1 MGDSWRQ
8 WEGHVVNDE
17 FHLRQYLGGSDHS
30 AVFLT
35 QRGEREPQ
43 KAAIKLIAA
52 DPGNEELQ
60 LSRWKLAAK
69 VSHPHLIRLFEM
81 GRCQLGGMRLLYVVM
96 EDAEED
102 LSHVLPFR
110 PLAPEE
116 ARDVLVP
123 VLDVLAYLHRQ
134 GLVHGHLKPANI
146 MALDEQLKL
155 SSDGICRVG
164 EPSGVL
170 TKRGA
175 YEPPEAARGT
185 LSLAGDVWSLG
196 VTLVEILTQHL
207 PTWQQGDPRKP
218 VLPETVPEV
227 FVDIA
232 LGCLERDPDRRC
244 SVADI
249 AGRLDHTLP
258 APPSPALKQ
267 ETTARPRE
275 AVWKRRY
282 VVPAAAV
289 GLGLAALLVGPKL
302 LKRSPQGQRAPETG
316 KLTEKTGNEM
326 RRSSGKAPSPA
337 SLRSEPGP
345 RASKGHIVR
354 GEALNRVLPDVP
366 QKARDTIRGTVRVSV
381 RVHVDRLGNVVGAAF
396 DSPGPSRYFADLAM
410 KAAQRWEF
418 EPPKVDGRYV
428 ASEWALRFEFDRTAT
443 RAFPAQAL
451 P

>member
-8 WEGHVVNDE
+8 WEGHVVNGE

-60 LSRWKLAAK
+60 LSRWKLAAE
-69 VSHPHLIRLFEM
+69 VPHPHLIRLFEM
-81 GRCQLGGMRLLYVVM
+81 GRCRLGEMRLLYVVM

-110 PLAPEE
+110 PLAPAE
-116 ARDVLVP
+116 ARDALLP
-123 VLDVLAYLHRQ
+123 VLDVLAHLHRQ
-134 GLVHGHLKPANI
+134 GLVHRHLKPANI

-164 EPSGVL
+164 ESSGFPEKL
-170 TKRGA
+170 GA
-175 YEPPEAARGT
+175 YEPPEAAGGRA
-185 LSLAGDVWSLG
+185 SPAGDVWSLG

-207 PTWQQGDPRKP
+207 PARQEGDPRKP
-218 VLPETVPEV
+218 VLPQTAPEV
-227 FVDIA
+227 FQDIA
-232 LGCLERDPDRRC
+232 LGCLERDPARRC
-244 SVADI
+244 SIADI
-249 AGRLDHTLP
+249 AARLDHTLP
-258 APPSPALKQ
+258 ASPAPAHTQ
-267 ETTARPRE
+267 ETTARPRKAFWKQRY
-275 AVWKRRY
+275 AVP
-282 VVPAAAV
+282 VAAV
-289 GLGLAALLVGPKL
+289 GLGLAAMLVGPKL
-302 LKRSPQGQRAPETG
+302 LKRRPEAERSPETG
-316 KLTEKTGNEM
+316 KLSERAGTEM
-326 RRSSGKAPSPA
+326 RRSPGKTPSPT
-337 SLRSEPGP
+337 SLRSETGT
-345 RASKGHIVR
+345 RAQKGHVVR

-443 RAFPAQAL
+443 RAFPAQER